1 VRIAADTATVLG
13 FEAPLDPVRTQLQE
27 GAQAGFEPLAVAG
40 RLITLLPLAEVER
53 WGGVTLRVAFA
64 DGKVLPLRL
73 VPGARAEA
81 DTRVDVFSSPF
92 TQGALLAAL
101 EQAGVDNSAL
111 QRRLDEALTEL
122 ERYHREENSPDALL
136 AALLLDE
143 RMASNFRRV
152 NRLRFENERLRA
164 VFDVFK
170 GGGRTAVV
178 VLLEN
183 LDPSEPWSLRD
194 VSFLNEKSGAR
205 REFAVRARPAT
216 IPAGSS
222 GRIVVVSKALPEDST
237 ASFRLVFCPRED
249 SERGLQLMRLMY

>member
-40 RLITLLPLAEVER
+40 RLITLLPLAGVER
-53 WGGVTLRVAFA
+53 WRTVTLLVAFA

-73 VPGARAEA
+73 APGARAEA
-81 DTRVDVFSSPF
+81 DTRVEVFANPF
-92 TQGALLAAL
+92 TQGALFAAL
-101 EQAGVDNSAL
+101 EQAEADNTAL
-111 QRRLDEALTEL
+111 QRRLDEALAGL
-122 ERYHREENSPDALL
+122 ERYQREEDSPDALL

-143 RMASNFRRV
+143 RMTRSFRRV
-152 NRLRFENERLRA
+152 DRLRFENERLRA

-170 GGGRTAVV
+170 AGGRTAVV

-194 VSFLNEKSGAR
+194 VSFTDEKTGAHR
-205 REFAVRARPAT
+205 DFAFRARPAT

-222 GRIVVVSKALPEDST
+222 GRIVVVSKALPADST
-237 ASFRLVFCPRED
+237 TRFRLVLCPRED